1 MRLKLQFKIRN
12 CGYKCYV

>member
-1 MRLKLQFKIRN
+1 MRLKLQFKICN